1 MRLKKYGYPLLFAL
15 ASCAGVGENTKQNI
29 VVQVGNDELTYEQ
42 LKEVTPKGISS
53 KDSLRF
59 VEKYIKTWIKNKLLY
74 DVALRNITGHE
85 LINKQ
90 VEDYRHRL
98 VVNEYVQKLMTEK
111 VTSEVTE
118 EEMKEFYEERKGMFI
133 LKTPI
138 IQGFSLKI
146 PSDAPGLSEV
156 KKWMKKVDETTLE
169 NIEKYSLQ
177 NALVYEYFYDRW
189 ISFDEVLK
197 SIPYEVNDLN
207 AFLAKN
213 KFLEVTHDGFWYF
226 LYIKDYMKAGD
237 EEPFEYAQRQ
247 IESLLNNDKKQ
258 SFIDLMEEEIYQ
270 KGKNDGKIIFYEKEI
285 ADTTSLPK

>member
-1 MRLKKYGYPLLFAL
+1 MNLKKYGYPLLFAL
-15 ASCAGVGENTKQNI
+15 ASCAGVGENPTQNI
-29 VVQVGNDELTYEQ
+29 VVQVGDNQLTYEQ
-42 LKEVTPKGISS
+42 LNEVTPKGISS

-59 VEKYIKTWIKNKLLY
+59 IEKYIKAWVKNKLLY
-74 DVALRNITGHE
+74 DVAVRNITGHE

-98 VVNEYVQKLMTEK
+98 VVNEYMQKLMNEK
-111 VTSEVTE
+111 VTSGVTE
-118 EEMKEFYEERKGMFI
+118 EEMLEFYEERKGMLI
-133 LKTPI
+133 LNTPI

-146 PSDAPGLSEV
+146 PSNAPGLAEV
-156 KKWMKKVDETTLE
+156 KKWMKDIDESTLE
-169 NIEKYSLQ
+169 KIEKYSLQ

-207 AFLAKN
+207 AFLSKN
-213 KFLEVTHDGFWYF
+213 KYLEVTHDGFWYF
-226 LYIKDYMKAGD
+226 LYIKDYMKTGD

-258 SFIDLMEEEIYQ
+258 SFMDQMEEELYQ
-270 KGKNDGKIIFYEKEI
+270 KGVDDGKIIYFEKEI